1 MQDLSSIEIILLMY
15 QRNNLREYLKLLSDD
30 ELNDA
35 FNSVKY
41 EDVLEIIREEKAY
54 RYYSNMLNALKEGK
68 SK

>member
-1 MQDLSSIEIILLMY
+1 MY